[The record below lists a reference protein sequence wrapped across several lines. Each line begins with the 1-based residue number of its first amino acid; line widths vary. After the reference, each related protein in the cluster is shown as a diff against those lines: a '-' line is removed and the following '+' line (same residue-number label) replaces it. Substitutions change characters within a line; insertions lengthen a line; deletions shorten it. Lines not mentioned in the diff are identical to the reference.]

1 MAATTQYGGGIHE
14 PVKHERAFLL
24 EFLEAVAEDNAEAAS
39 EVPEQQVYAA
49 ASFRSAEAP
58 THFGATCQADL
69 PAWIPAM
76 RTLELPPRGRQA
88 QAIQFRAW
96 AIGANAGTN
105 TGACTNAGTNA
116 IANGPSLEL
125 NAIANA
131 PSLESRWSTC
141 AHA

>member
-1 MAATTQYGGGIHE
+1 MKARAQIKCRCRSNLVSSNLCLLDYLPACLHTLVAATTQYGGGIHE

-76 RTLELPPRGRQA
+76 RTLETLYRR
-88 QAIQFRAW
+88 W
-96 AIGANAGTN
+96 A
-105 TGACTNAGTNA
+105 
-116 IANGPSLEL
+116 
-125 NAIANA
+125 
-131 PSLESRWSTC
+131 
-141 AHA
+141 